1 MAKGKYQEVA
11 NELRGNTGETP
22 SCIHMFSV
30 GKSKIKMYEGG
41 QIEIQVSGTDKK
53 GVVTID
59 KNGNVY
65 IACDGT
71 FQIKSENVKFMTQN
85 RFEVAAKDV
94 TLYAQG

>member
-1 MAKGKYQEVA
+1 
-11 NELRGNTGETP
+11 
-22 SCIHMFSV
+22 MFSV